1 MYGLL
6 EVLTN
11 LACCLI
17 ARAMLE
23 RSLFHHLFGGWK
35 GFWLGGTWPM
45 YTCQSISKFL
55 LHQMPISHHT
65 WCQKHRYYIVLCHL
79 LLGFLIQYHFVL
91 YKADTLKIQLE
102 FSMRNDGSKNL
113 SKMWN
118 TMQTIEKLLSM
129 ISISQMCS
137 VARNLELL
145 LAHPKVWNPVNN
157 WFTYV
162 SWPAT
167 ATTLNHCVL
176 VFNVSPSSFLSFV
189 LVLISIL
196 YLSNLI
202 TSFSALNHLRWNI
215 LADIYLTRS
224 GQLSLHV
231 DSIW

>member
-1 MYGLL
+1 
-6 EVLTN
+6 
-11 LACCLI
+11 
-17 ARAMLE
+17 
-23 RSLFHHLFGGWK
+23 
-35 GFWLGGTWPM
+35 
-45 YTCQSISKFL
+45 
-55 LHQMPISHHT
+55 
-65 WCQKHRYYIVLCHL
+65 
-79 LLGFLIQYHFVL
+79 
-91 YKADTLKIQLE
+91 
-102 FSMRNDGSKNL
+102 
-113 SKMWN
+113 
-118 TMQTIEKLLSM
+118 MQTIEKLLSM

-231 DSIW
+231 DSIWQAIIEMELELVETEYREMLFRLETERSDQELYRIIAQSIPVQMMSY